1 MKKLEGYIN
10 FWPEFIQGVHMT
22 EEAICVI
29 YSKKQVVIRK
39 GKKTIELPTYEEC
52 KTLIKE
58 EQVWYLG
65 RWQEIPCFAY
75 EIDSAAEL
83 PEALGWTDFLEDRWN
98 QNQELYCIAIK
109 AEHLLNWDR
118 SSKYCGYC
126 GDINERK
133 KNERAKICPGC
144 GNILYPRIS
153 PAIIVGIKKD
163 GKLLMA
169 HNAGFKKD
177 LYSIIAGFVEQGE
190 SLEAAVKREVYEEI
204 GIKVKNIE
212 YYKSKPW
219 DSLDSLMF
227 GFIAEYESGE
237 IKVDGKEIVDAGW
250 YDAEHLPPELPKK
263 ITIARSIIDH
273 VLGLGD
279 E

>member
-1 MKKLEGYIN
+1 MEKLEGYID

-39 GKKTIELPTYEEC
+39 GKKAIELPTYEEC

-58 EQVWYLG
+58 EQAWYLG
-65 RWQEIPCFAY
+65 RWQETPCFAY
-75 EIDSAAEL
+75 EIDSSTEL
-83 PEALGWTDFLEDRWN
+83 PNTLGWTDFLEDRWN

-118 SSKYCGYC
+118 SSRYCGYC
-126 GDINERK
+126 GDMNERK

-153 PAIIVGIKKD
+153 PAIIVGVKKD
-163 GKLLMA
+163 NKLLMA
-169 HNAGFKKD
+169 HNAGFKKE
-177 LYSIIAGFVEQGE
+177 LYSVIAGFVEQGE
-190 SLEAAVKREVYEEI
+190 SLETAVKREIYEEI
-204 GIKVKNIE
+204 GIKVKNIQ
-212 YYKSKPW
+212 YYRSKPW

-250 YDAEHLPPELPKK
+250 YDAENLPPELPKK

-273 VLGLGD
+273 VLGLDD